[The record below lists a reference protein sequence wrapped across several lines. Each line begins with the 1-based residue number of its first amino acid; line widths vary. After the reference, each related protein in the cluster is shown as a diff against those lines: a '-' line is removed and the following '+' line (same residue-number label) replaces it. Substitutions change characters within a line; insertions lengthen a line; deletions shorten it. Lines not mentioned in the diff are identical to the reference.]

1 MNEKTP
7 EQKENESQTQLQE
20 LNQQQ
25 QSSANLT
32 QAEMME
38 FVKLTRY
45 TSLASGRLTESL
57 IKMTSKLEDEGYLKC
72 DRSSRL
78 NRDKKLRSYT
88 VKLQKSDAE
97 ISNMMKLIPNHP
109 DGEKLIQSLFKGIKN
124 INTTIE
130 NTNSSLNENDRQQT
144 INNEI
149 ENDQIQNETNQL
161 FSVKVSID
169 SSESTDT
176 QQNNNKFDSEELG
189 KTSKKL

>member
-1 MNEKTP
+1 
-7 EQKENESQTQLQE
+7 
-20 LNQQQ
+20 
-25 QSSANLT
+25 
-32 QAEMME
+32 
-38 FVKLTRY
+38 
-45 TSLASGRLTESL
+45 
-57 IKMTSKLEDEGYLKC
+57 
-72 DRSSRL
+72 
-78 NRDKKLRSYT
+78 
-88 VKLQKSDAE
+88 
-97 ISNMMKLIPNHP
+97 MMKLIPNHP